1 MGTSPFPQFYTG
13 VGKPT
18 DLADIESRQH
28 QDQQLQHHLQQQ
40 LQLIPKQDISDLGL
54 ANNHTNNIHNK
65 PALMPPTMFLS
76 SSSSS
81 MGSNPPIHHNGL
93 IQSAND
99 TNSDGNTSSTLT
111 SLNNSKSSN
120 NVSNIIQPGF
130 PKFVPAINSYST
142 NSVPE
147 PLTQNQLIQAM
158 NYLIKNDAEFVRKL
172 HEAYLKSFTEM
183 VSL

>member
-54 ANNHTNNIHNK
+54 ANNHTNNIHIK

-76 SSSSS
+76 SSA
-81 MGSNPPIHHNGL
+81 MGSVPPIHHNGL

-99 TNSDGNTSSTLT
+99 TNSDGKTSTTLK

-120 NVSNIIQPGF
+120 NIINYIPPGF
-130 PKFVPAINSYST
+130 PKFVPTIESYST